1 MNVIRLVTECS
12 KREIKVLWSWAVDM
26 QTERDYRFQK
36 HMIQGE
42 KKLIKSKSQVFGTN
56 K

>member
-26 QTERDYRFQK
+26 QRERLQILETHDIGR
-36 HMIQGE
+36 E
-42 KKLIKSKSQVFGTN
+42 ETD
-56 K
+56 